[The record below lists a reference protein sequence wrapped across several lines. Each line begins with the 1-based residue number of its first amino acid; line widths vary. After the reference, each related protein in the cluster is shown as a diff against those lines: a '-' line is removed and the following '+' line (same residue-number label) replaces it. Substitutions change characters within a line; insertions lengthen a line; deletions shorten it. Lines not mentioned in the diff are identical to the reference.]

1 MRIIE
6 EPVTEEIINT
16 YKEELFLF
24 AETKEELKDK
34 RIIKI
39 LNDDNDIISIAM
51 YSHLDNEEIELYL
64 NDNQKNT
71 IKSIISQ
78 GIYLDAITSLK
89 HGYNACKD
97 IINYLLEKSKVIWC
111 YSHVQAIEF
120 WKNKM
125 GFIDYGENI
134 FVNQLA

>member
-1 MRIIE
+1 MRIFE
-6 EPVTEEIINT
+6 ELITDDIINT

-24 AETKEELKDK
+24 TETKEELKDK
-34 RIIKI
+34 RIVKI
-39 LNDDNDIISIAM
+39 LNDNNEIISIAM
-51 YSHLDNEEIELYL
+51 YSHLNTEEIELYL
-64 NDNQKNT
+64 NENQKQ
-71 IKSIISQ
+71 SIRDVIIQ

-97 IINYLLEKSKVIWC
+97 IVNYLLEKSKVIWC

-125 GFIDYGENI
+125 QWIDTGENV
-134 FVNQLA
+134 FVNQLS